1 MTGGGEDVRAHGGA
15 LELEARELHGEG
27 DVADAALHG
36 APAEGDATPRG
47 DEQTREDARERRLA
61 RSVVPGDEHGLAGVE
76 DKADVAQDRLLPG
89 GAEVVGVGDTVSP
102 QMGGL
107 DEGGRT
113 RRGRRRQAQCPGA
126 RAGGRIPGL
135 VDEGSALPRASVRD
149 DAPATNRDDAVG
161 ARAFGGVVGDVDDG
175 DAARGQGGEE
185 VEHLSAAR
193 AVDHGGGFVGDEQAR
208 RAREGAREREALK
221 LPAGERARIGVS
233 EAREA
238 DALEQLIEVE
248 AGDML
253 RAHTPGDIFGDTLSK
268 NKEFGALPHE
278 RGTADSPEDAAT
290 LARSRA
296 GFCTREEEGEG

>member
-1 MTGGGEDVRAHGGA
+1 M
-15 LELEARELHGEG
+15 
-27 DVADAALHG
+27 
-36 APAEGDATPRG
+36 
-47 DEQTREDARERRLA
+47 
-61 RSVVPGDEHGLAGVE
+61 
-76 DKADVAQDRLLPG
+76 
-89 GAEVVGVGDTVSP
+89 
-102 QMGGL
+102 
-107 DEGGRT
+107 
-113 RRGRRRQAQCPGA
+113 
-126 RAGGRIPGL
+126 
-135 VDEGSALPRASVRD
+135 
-149 DAPATNRDDAVG
+149 
-161 ARAFGGVVGDVDDG
+161 GDVDDG

-185 VEHLSAAR
+185 VEHLAATSP
-193 AVDHGGGFVGDEQAR
+193 VDHGGGFVGDEQAR